1 MKDFMCTYMYIH
13 CTFAKNVCL
22 KASESLTIITSDSA
36 LSKLTSDADE
46 DLCVCPENLF
56 GLPKAL
62 GVYGI
67 VLTSM
72 RTRR

>member
-1 MKDFMCTYMYIH
+1 MYTV

-36 LSKLTSDADE
+36 LSKLTSDAAEE
-46 DLCVCPENLF
+46 DLCPENLF

-72 RTRR
+72 RTTR